1 MVEASVTLPND
12 PAALKA
18 MVLQLQTELR
28 THSLV
33 IEALRIQIAR
43 LKKQKFGASSEK
55 IER

>member
-1 MVEASVTLPND
+1 MAEASVTLPDD

-18 MVLQLQTELR
+18 MVLHLQTELR

-43 LKKQKFGASSEK
+43 LKKAEVRRQFRKD
-55 IER
+55 RT